1 MKSVPFKP
9 LDLSQLLDTTFKFY
23 RDHFKVLFLTIFA
36 IQSASYVI
44 GKLVLRGQ
52 SYQFGAELQNIE
64 NLGVFIAQWSAIAV
78 ISLLTNLMALGV
90 LTFLI
95 SDALMNKQIS
105 IQSAFAQIRTRFF
118 SLLGTS
124 ILGWLMILL
133 GIVACVVPG
142 LYFFF
147 SYLLTTQVVL
157 IEEQSGM
164 AALSR
169 SKELM
174 RTKSEK
180 GFTKSNV
187 FKASVLLLVVG
198 VITYSV
204 QTVTAL
210 PQVAYYIYAIF
221 SASGKIRPE
230 DLMNSPLSIVSEL
243 FNVIGY
249 CLTKPV
255 GMVALILL
263 YYDIRSRKEGLD
275 LEMMADAI
283 PSADKPVEP

>member
-1 MKSVPFKP
+1 
-9 LDLSQLLDTTFKFY
+9 
-23 RDHFKVLFLTIFA
+23 
-36 IQSASYVI
+36 
-44 GKLVLRGQ
+44 
-52 SYQFGAELQNIE
+52 
-64 NLGVFIAQWSAIAV
+64 
-78 ISLLTNLMALGV
+78 
-90 LTFLI
+90 
-95 SDALMNKQIS
+95 
-105 IQSAFAQIRTRFF
+105 
-118 SLLGTS
+118 
-124 ILGWLMILL
+124 
-133 GIVACVVPG
+133 
-142 LYFFF
+142 
-147 SYLLTTQVVL
+147 
-157 IEEQSGM
+157 
-164 AALSR
+164 
-169 SKELM
+169 M